1 MRLRRIQNETK
12 WFDETPKCFKCILLL
27 LDLLCCVCFFC
38 VATRVIIVVVM
49 HVDFYKIQC
58 GYFTCL
64 NLILNWFCV
73 NLCVELVEN
82 EFMCVSNSIGS
93 NENDDV
99 DWSRMV
105 KRTSMRCG
113 DACVFFALSPFFNSI
128 AILLL
133 VSHTNIT
140 LLVVEFYYCC
150 WFCSFKFV
158 RPFHTRTH
166 EIKKNSKI

>member
-1 MRLRRIQNETK
+1 MYFITAV
-12 WFDETPKCFKCILLL
+12 FIV
-27 LDLLCCVCFFC
+27 LCMFFFC

-99 DWSRMV
+99 DWPRMV

-150 WFCSFKFV
+150 
-158 RPFHTRTH
+158 
-166 EIKKNSKI
+166 